1 MYFEGMTTRV
11 LQVWV
16 GVLASLVWVTGCRT
30 AAPGGHGS
38 GVDAASAVS
47 EERRAEAHAH
57 YAQGV
62 LEELSGNSE
71 AALEQYQQA
80 AELDPGNEELVVQ
93 VARRWLLRS
102 KPDRALDILKLG
114 AAEPGATAI
123 LDVLLGTAY
132 AQSGQ
137 TNLALQANQRAIKK
151 APHLLAGYQNL
162 YTSQLQSGHS
172 VEAMRVLD
180 EAARQKSAS
189 ADFLVG
195 LSELYLNLAAVT
207 PSTRTNVQARAL
219 AVLER
224 AGSMSITNV
233 HTRLR
238 LADGFSAVGQSE
250 RAAELYQALLAD
262 YPQMP
267 EFQDQLRAKLT
278 DIYLR
283 GKDRQKAVAQLE
295 AIAKEDPLNAQV
307 QYYLA
312 LLASEA
318 NDPARA
324 VEHFSRVVS
333 LQPKFEQAYYDLAIA
348 RLSAGQTNEVF
359 TTLDQAE
366 KRFGQTFVSEFLHG
380 AASARVEQFD
390 EAVRRYTS
398 AEIIAR
404 ATDAKQLTPSF
415 YFQMGSAQERKGDYS
430 GAVKSLEKA
439 LELKPDFHEAANY
452 LGYMWAER
460 GENLERAKALIDLA
474 VKAQPKNSAYLD
486 SLAWVLFKMGK
497 AREALPVQ
505 LQAVEIATADKEP
518 DAALYDHLGDIYQ
531 ATGDTRKARDA
542 WQKAL
547 DMGPNEDIRKK
558 LETATTP

>member
-1 MYFEGMTTRV
+1 MTTRV

-30 AAPGGHGS
+30 AAPGGHNA
-38 GVDAASAVS
+38 GVDAKSAVS
-47 EERRAEAHAH
+47 EARRAGAHAH

-62 LEELSGNSE
+62 LEELSGHTE
-71 AALEQYQQA
+71 ASLEQYQQA

-93 VARRWLLRS
+93 VARRWLLRG
-102 KPDRALDILKLG
+102 KPERALDILKLG
-114 AAEPGATAI
+114 VAEPGSTAM

-137 TNLALQANQRAIKK
+137 TNLAVQANERAIKK

-162 YTSQLQSGHS
+162 YTSQLQTGHAA
-172 VEAMRVLD
+172 EAMQVLD
-180 EAARQKSAS
+180 DAARQKSAS
-189 ADFLVG
+189 ADFLVS
-195 LSELYLNLAAVT
+195 LSDLYLNLATAA
-207 PSTRTNVQARAL
+207 PSTRTNAQVRAL
-219 AVLER
+219 GLLER

-238 LADGFSAVGQSE
+238 LADGFNSVGKPE
-250 RAAELYQALLAD
+250 RAAELYQALLVD

-295 AIAKEDPLNAQV
+295 AIAKEDPLNMQA

-348 RLSAGQTNEVF
+348 QLSAGQTNEVF
-359 TTLDQAE
+359 ATLELIE

-380 AASARVEQFD
+380 AASARVEKFE

-404 ATDAKQLTPSF
+404 ATDAKRLTPSF

-439 LELKPDFHEAANY
+439 LELKSDFPEAANY

-474 VKAQPKNSAYLD
+474 VKAEPKNSAYLD

-505 LQAVEIATADKEP
+505 LQAVEIANADKEP

-531 ATGDTRKARDA
+531 ATGDLKNARAA
-542 WQKAL
+542 WRKAL

-558 LETATTP
+558 LDAATNP